1 MPKYTLLRAF
11 DPDMTRAE
19 LDGMALASMATLA
32 TYMYRGTE
40 RPQTSDHGIRW
51 IRSYW
56 EPGGTW
62 GMCLFEAPDLA
73 VLSDY
78 QDLCGTGFIEGREV
92 VEIEGPTLGAGADAT
107 RVAVSM
113 RLGRGEES
121 SPPDL
126 LADLSA
132 MTTADD
138 GQTRFARAYWCDETR
153 TATALFETSTPEH
166 FEQRIAP
173 VAERQPARIVELRP
187 DDYR

>member
-11 DPDMTRAE
+11 DPEMTRAE

-40 RPQTSDHGIRW
+40 RPQTSNHGIRW

-56 EPGGTW
+56 EQGGTW
-62 GMCLFEAPDLA
+62 GMCLYEAPDLA

-92 VEIEGPTLGAGADAT
+92 VEIAGAAPTADDTPT
-107 RVAVSM
+107 RVAVSI
-113 RLGRGEES
+113 RLDRDQELP
-121 SPPDL
+121 SPRL

-132 MTTADD
+132 MATADD
-138 GQTRFARAYWCDETR
+138 GLTRFARAYWCDETR
-153 TATALFETSTPEH
+153 TATALFETSAPEH

-187 DDYR
+187 EDYR